1 MQSRYEYDYAR
12 RGDQAG
18 GGVDR
23 ETVKTTCTFF
33 RSCSWLVGGGGG
45 VGGRGKEMQNLRLR
59 EYYECNYMYAASFL

>member
-23 ETVKTTCTFF
+23 ETVKITCTFF
-33 RSCSWLVGGGGG
+33 RSCIWLVVVVV
-45 VGGRGKEMQNLRLR
+45 VGEEMQ
-59 EYYECNYMYAASFL
+59 FTDQ